1 MAKQNIKDLM
11 DDIIKDTDKR
21 YSKDEDCYEK
31 FDGDAYREK
40 LSMFVLKDIIDAMM
54 AHDTKDLDGMIDD
67 SIMKHI
73 HDDYKGTCYGYLCN
87 ARDKCKSPLLAQI
100 IQEIEG
106 KTAEVAMECEL
117 TKNHPVVESADVKE
131 MLKGVDDYDSFIEK
145 LATEVSQ
152 KVVNDVAGLLTDGGA
167 KAPSFSDLDDKI
179 ELQTTDIND
188 KNDETEAG
196 AAEETPSDEEGK
208 DESTDVNININADED
223 KDKDENK
230 DQNATEVKTEEDA
243 SAAAPA
249 SPSEN
254 VGVTDSGAETAAG
267 TSDIPTT
274 ESVILTMCGNIVF
287 EAALQGIQMETEEGI
302 ERAVVQYCLAQMD
315 YMFKQPSTVYAKYYH
330 N

>member
-21 YSKDEDCYEK
+21 YCNDEDCYEK

-54 AHDTKDLDGMIDD
+54 AHDTKNLDGMIDE

-87 ARDKCKSPLLAQI
+87 ARDKCKSPLLAEI
-100 IQEIEG
+100 IQEIED
-106 KTAEVAMECEL
+106 KTCEAAKECET

-167 KAPSFSDLDDKI
+167 KAPSFSDLDEKI
-179 ELQTTDIND
+179 ELQPTDMNA
-188 KNDETEAG
+188 NAEETPGE
-196 AAEETPSDEEGK
+196 EETPSDENG
-208 DESTDVNININADED
+208 ES
-223 KDKDENK
+223 
-230 DQNATEVKTEEDA
+230 TEVKKEEDT

-249 SPSEN
+249 ESPSEN
-254 VGVTDSGAETAAG
+254 VGMTDSGADVNAG
-267 TSDIPTT
+267 ASDIPTT

-287 EAALQGIQMETEEGI
+287 EAALNGVKMPTEEGL
-302 ERAVVQYCLAQMD
+302 ERAIVQYCLAQMD
-315 YMFKQPSTVYAKYYH
+315 YMFKAPSTVYAKYYK
-330 N
+330 

>member
-21 YSKDEDCYEK
+21 YCNDEDCYEK

-54 AHDTKDLDGMIDD
+54 AHDTKDLDGMIDE

-73 HDDYKGTCYGYLCN
+73 HNDYKGTCYGYLCR
-87 ARDKCKSPLLAQI
+87 ARDKCKSPLLAEI
-100 IQEIEG
+100 IQEIED
-106 KTAEVAMECEL
+106 KTSEAAKECET

-167 KAPSFSDLDDKI
+167 KAPSFSDLDEKI
-179 ELQTTDIND
+179 ELQPTDINA
-188 KNDETEAG
+188 KADETPGE
-196 AAEETPSDEEGK
+196 EETPSDENGEATEVNVNVNT
-208 DESTDVNININADED
+208 DENN
-223 KDKDENK
+223 DENK
-230 DQNATEVKTEEDA
+230 DEANATEVKKEEDT
-243 SAAAPA
+243 SAAAPVE

-254 VGVTDSGAETAAG
+254 VGITDSGADVNAG
-267 TSDIPTT
+267 VSDIPTT

-287 EAALQGIQMETEEGI
+287 EAALNGVKMPTEEGL
-302 ERAVVQYCLAQMD
+302 ERAIVQYCLAQMD
-315 YMFKQPSTVYAKYYH
+315 YMFKAPSTVYAKYYK
-330 N
+330 